1 MPRARQRPVTSSFS
15 GRAVDPVLQLP
26 RSFASPDDVQQRFQ
40 LGRKV
45 WSRFTVGLHPTIS
58 WDHLCDL
65 RNTSSFVM
73 TGVSGTHGS
82 GERCRCGQFEM
93 TFVNPDE
100 GTDDKCHPEPS
111 TWASSRSGGLAAA
124 AASQA
129 AGQTL
134 RHHQAQ
140 PALAD
145 RHDRDLVRRGRLG
158 LSHPGDGLLLPLH
171 PGLVVHAALPRP
183 ATSAQPW
190 RWPGPPPF
198 LTASTRR
205 RSPSWWRVMTT
216 GPSSRPG
223 TIAKSPTGS
232 ASSCRGRAIATPT
245 ATHWWKGSSFP

>member
-15 GRAVDPVLQLP
+15 CRAVDPVLQLP

-124 AASQA
+124 AAS
-129 AGQTL
+129 GRCPCRRLWMTFVIGTFIRVDK
-134 RHHQAQ
+134 RHFE
-140 PALAD
+140 LT
-145 RHDRDLVRRGRLG
+145 
-158 LSHPGDGLLLPLH
+158 
-171 PGLVVHAALPRP
+171 
-183 ATSAQPW
+183 TSA
-190 RWPGPPPF
+190 
-198 LTASTRR
+198 
-205 RSPSWWRVMTT
+205 
-216 GPSSRPG
+216 
-223 TIAKSPTGS
+223 
-232 ASSCRGRAIATPT
+232 
-245 ATHWWKGSSFP
+245 SFA